1 MIDICGLLLN
11 ILKSSTPGLLESGT
25 TKMRQ
30 GGDGNGLA
38 VLSRRCR
45 FVNRPAGRFLRVLVV
60 LAALVVWVGA
70 QPASGQTDDDNV
82 RMIPLAPQLE
92 VPSEIGAV
100 DVEVVALGSDAT
112 EVEAGGK
119 SSVLIASDADGTL
132 MLAAANEDGGYL
144 GEGPGAVELGLES
157 TAITL
162 VAVASGRRFGEID
175 PELAQAIQ
183 SHEEFGRLTRL
194 LKALMASDKNY
205 LDRLYS
211 YPQAV
216 TLIKSVAAGVAS
228 AGVEPTAE
236 ADPGFKQL
244 PERDVAQALAAG
256 HAAAANSE
264 TGPIAPNYNE
274 NFYCVPGSGYSLGFI
289 PCSPWDDRE
298 PWHWFGEAQGVKALF
313 PENLAEWILFIATIE
328 GDSGWS
334 NIGSL
339 ANRYLGDHL
348 PFELPE
354 NFGGKYSNLVF
365 DATGTPPFLAVSED
379 SVSGCRSSDFTCRDD
394 GLHATANPN
403 FVNYAMELYDDGVYQ
418 DWFYTPG
425 SSTVT
430 DKLLN
435 SGAAYREFRTGRR
448 RNSSVLLTPDI
459 DRVRFQRYRFSLA
472 EGDEEGFDRGA
483 VVSFMNTL
491 HLVIS
496 VVNVITD
503 VSEARAIAKSADVLN
518 LAEPIAAC
526 SAEVFNAVKEAN
538 PDVIVDG
545 QLVFDSDPGKAV
557 QDLSL
562 QVLVNVG
569 PAYLAALQTP
579 ACQNFLEGAVKGGV
593 SKKVL
598 KEATSVI
605 DDLVAAGVRQGAKT
619 AADLLLIWVKL
630 GYDAANDLLP
640 VLGAYFRPAGDGVD
654 YQLFWKDNPKEFP
667 YIHMVSKRRPPT
679 AHFTY
684 TQKGGFRV
692 ELDASQTEPGDSDD
706 LSFSWRVN
714 DADVGRGE
722 RLVHDFRSEGR
733 YRVEVVVTDGN
744 GLTGTFSSAVDV
756 VRGSPPEVT
765 SLECTP
771 TRYDTFRM
779 VASFSDEDGDIETVE
794 WRSNAGSVEPDR
806 VTSAG
811 TTQVE
816 LRASGGTTWA
826 SVIVEDRVGNR
837 GSRVCNVNLE
847 YVPTATLG
855 IDSLSAA
862 CGREEPWRACYHR
875 LGMNRGE
882 LFEFSVSMPRE
893 PTGTWHVAWCAKEE
907 REDLCR
913 GQHDWTTRIDKRFAN
928 EAPLTF
934 PMTPPAGV
942 ETFWVVAEV
951 RECNK
956 SLCNWPDDFTE
967 VEFHHIEVS
976 VLPPAGGQFGE
987 TRVFDG
993 IEFVQIPAGQF
1004 QMGSTSA
1011 EAESDEQPLTQV
1023 RISRGFWMGKYEV
1036 TQAQWEAVMGSNPSR
1051 FTNCGGDCPVERV
1064 SWNDVQ
1070 DFIGRLNARSGGR
1083 PYRLPT
1089 EAEWE
1094 YAARAGT
1101 TGDRYGDLD
1110 EIAWYGSNSGGTPH
1124 RVGEKAANAWGL
1136 HDMLGN
1142 VWEWVQDWYGRYPG
1156 GSVTDPTGPESG
1168 SYRVERAGSWNNY
1181 AWICR
1186 SAHRYRASP
1195 GNRSHNLGFRLLRE
1209 GGTGDGDGGDGDL
1222 ADLSIADPDD
1232 WSDATGTTE
1241 SRYEDGVLIL
1251 GDRTRDYDE
1260 LWSKETF
1267 GPGHRLEFDA
1277 KIPITREGYN
1287 RIGFRGPEEGRRSNF
1302 WFGTRWER
1310 QGQLELEVRNEF
1322 DSDSQ
1327 FVSDPVRDGDYI
1339 SGRFVMH
1346 WRSDGTV
1353 TATYNGSVF
1362 ESSVNVGTSP
1372 MHVVF
1377 RTYELPMEIS
1387 NFSLRVSSDDGGV
1400 EIPDVLFSED
1410 YESYAV
1416 GSLPADY
1423 EIVFNG
1429 QGDAEQRV
1437 EEEGGNRHL
1446 RTAARY
1452 RWGLAMRQDLDF
1464 DLPPVVSVRWRMRL
1478 DNDVNTYDY
1487 TDPSGARY
1495 GHFGSF
1501 GIKNTDE
1508 VTASVGINK
1517 YESDKKIVAYCS
1529 DGDGSQPEVQLGVWT
1544 TFRMEVDF
1552 AAGRY
1557 SMYKDGVKY
1566 CERATGM
1573 ADLSGRWNSWGES
1586 SGIHF
1591 SSGNSDNTVTR
1602 FDDIVIRSGS
1612 GSGSGGGNG
1621 GGGGG
1626 GGGTG
1631 QGVVFSDDFS
1641 SGTLDKWT
1649 TAGKESGGSPD
1660 PGSLSIVDGVL
1671 QMDATAGGNYTLH
1684 AVKEIRVAQPYG
1696 GYRLSFDWKAVERET
1711 PWGLDGVRLYF
1722 YDDQDRRIGM
1732 LVAVNSGQT
1741 RRGGDPLDHVRP
1753 TNLANDRFSGIGKL
1767 AETFDWE
1774 HVTLDTSMIPGMEPR
1789 EVARLELRAWVYN
1802 DAGSG
1807 GEMHFDNFELRGTG
1821 SNAPAGHTER
1831 FDSVTYEGSGTL
1843 GNADRMRAGDLI
1855 IEVPDRTLVDDIRIA
1870 VRERNLPAALPI
1882 GAGQIAD
1889 PVEISITDEDQDKL
1903 NAPLV
1908 MTMTYPVRNAGGVD
1922 EVTVMHFE
1930 ADQRRWLPATVVSHD
1945 AQKRQVVFN
1954 SRSFSIF
1961 VAVDFTESEIPGS
1974 WPPPGTA
1981 GFDPAKHGFS
1991 ISNRGYEYH
2000 TPGGNCYGMSAYAI
2014 YNFLHEKRDIY
2025 NLWDDTTQ
2033 STVATLAHLS
2043 QPIWSVNNL
2052 DRLGTGPGG
2061 EHPQASDRLS
2071 MLKREITQAPV
2082 ILLLSRTLAPL
2093 VHAVVAYGFDGDELL
2108 IYDPNFPG
2116 ASQRTTSRGR
2126 VYKACGNGNCTEY
2139 SVTGFDHYL
2148 STGRRT
2154 DWESLTTYAVG
2165 GFERSN
2171 DLYVNVE
2178 DGQEVSV
2185 RDLDFSGALS
2195 GDLLDDAVKVSVKFD
2210 DVRPIET
2217 ADDGTFSGSVEGL
2230 RLGENTLVFLAG
2242 IHHNLATVA
2251 GRTLQFWKK
2260 RYWDIGSAAVVRNVV
2275 GRFDAAAVQI
2285 RLQWSLPTDL
2295 DLYVQEPGGEVLFWG
2310 NRLADSGFEL
2320 SRDNRRTGSDE
2331 RRDSEIALLSNTDT
2345 VADGVYRLFVH
2356 QYDDYGYNEPVDFRV
2371 QVSLNEGTISEA
2383 NRGWSHTMALGRHGL
2398 GSATTVR
2405 DLLGSGLHE
2414 AARVR
2419 VHLGRATVCWP
2430 YPEGTFDYCGDE
2442 FAATPVDAVNGDQ
2455 TVVKPSANWVPDWL
2469 RETDVQISIDSSS
2482 VPSSCVTESPW
2493 RGCYHRGHRATD
2505 GDLVE
2510 VRVTMPREPSGSW
2523 HGAWCVKDTPEGLCR
2538 GRHDSTDNI
2547 EKRFAENASL
2557 SFDADV
2563 PQDVTSFWI
2572 VGEIREC
2579 RKSLCYWPTDYD
2591 EVEFHHIEV
2600 SVLPPG
2606 GGESEDTDINPDET
2620 RTFDGIEFVGIPAG
2634 EFQMG
2639 STSSEADSDEQP
2651 VTQVR
2656 ITRGFWMGK
2665 YEVTQAQ
2672 WEAVMGSNPSHF
2684 TNCGGDCPVEGVS
2697 WEDVQEFIGKLN
2709 ARSGGRPYR
2718 LPTEAEWEYAA
2729 RAGTTEDR
2737 YGDLDEIAWCRSN
2750 SGRTTHPV
2758 GEKAANA
2765 WGLHDMLG
2773 NVWEWVQDWYG
2784 RYPGGSVTDPTGPAS
2799 GSGRVFRGGSWA
2811 DFAGRCRSAFRY
2823 GISPGDRDGSLG
2835 FRLLREE

>member
-25 TKMRQ
+25 RKKRL
-30 GGDGNGLA
+30 GGDRNRLA
-38 VLSRRCR
+38 EVSVLSRRCR

-60 LAALVVWVGA
+60 LAALVVWIGA
-70 QPASGQTDDDNV
+70 LPASGQADDDNV
-82 RMIPLAPQLE
+82 RMIPLAAQVE
-92 VPSEIGAV
+92 VSPEIGAV
-100 DVEVVALGSDAT
+100 DVKVAALGADGV

-144 GEGPGAVELGLES
+144 GEGPGAVALGIES

-183 SHEEFGRLTRL
+183 SHEEFGRLTHL
-194 LKALMASDKNY
+194 LEALMASDKNY

-216 TLIKSVAAGVAS
+216 TLIKSVAAGVVSVGAEPS
-228 AGVEPTAE
+228 VEAE
-236 ADPGFKQL
+236 PGFKQL
-244 PERDVAQALAAG
+244 QERDVAKALAAEDI
-256 HAAAANSE
+256 APYNSE
-264 TGPIAPNYNE
+264 TGPIAPNYKG
-274 NFYCVPGSGYSLGFI
+274 NFYCVPGSGFWSGFL

-298 PWHWFGEAQGVKALF
+298 PWHWFGEAQGVTELF
-313 PENLAEWILFIATIE
+313 PNNPHEWRLFIAGNPVEATINFW
-328 GDSGWS
+328 G
-334 NIGSL
+334 N
-339 ANRYLGDHL
+339 HL
-348 PFELPE
+348 YSDQLPAPLPE
-354 NFGGKYSNLVF
+354 SFAEKFANLVF
-365 DATGTPPFLAVSED
+365 EATGTPPFLAASED
-379 SVSGCRSSDFTCRDD
+379 AVSGCQSWDRTCKED

-403 FVNYAMELYDDGVYQ
+403 FVHYAMELYDDGVFQ
-418 DWFYTPG
+418 DWLYTPG
-425 SSTVT
+425 NSTVS

-435 SGAAYREFRTGRR
+435 SGAAYREFRTGPRR
-448 RNSSVLLTPDI
+448 TSPVLLSPHI

-472 EGDEEGFDRGA
+472 EGDEAGPDRGA
-483 VVSFMNTL
+483 IVSFMNTL
-491 HLVIS
+491 HLIIS

-503 VSEARAIAKSADVLN
+503 VSEARAITKSADVLN

-526 SAEVFNAVKEAN
+526 SAEVFNAVKEAY
-538 PDVIVDG
+538 PEVIVDG
-545 QLVFDSDPGKAV
+545 QLVFDSDPGKEV
-557 QDLSL
+557 QDLSIR
-562 QVLVNVG
+562 VLVTAG
-569 PAYLAALQTP
+569 SAYLSALQRP
-579 ACQNFLEGAVKGGV
+579 ACQNFLAGAVKGGV

-605 DDLVAAGVRQGAKT
+605 DDLVGAGVRQGAKT
-619 AADLLLIWVKL
+619 AADLALIWVKL
-630 GYDAANDLLP
+630 GYDAANDLIP
-640 VLGAYFRPAGDGVD
+640 VLTAYFRPAGDGVD
-654 YQLFWKDNPKEFP
+654 YQLFWKDNPKGDP

-679 AHFTY
+679 AQFTY
-684 TQKGGFRV
+684 TQRSGFRV
-692 ELDASQTEPGDSDD
+692 ELDASQTMPGDSDD
-706 LSFSWRVN
+706 LTFSWGVN
-714 DADVGRGE
+714 DASVGRGE
-722 RLVHDFRSEGR
+722 RLLHDFGAEGR
-733 YRVEVVVTDGN
+733 YRVEVVVVDGN
-744 GLTGTFSSAVDV
+744 GLTGTFSSAIDV
-756 VRGSPPEVT
+756 VRGSPPVVS

-771 TRYDTFRM
+771 TRYDTIRM
-779 VASFSDEDGDIETVE
+779 VASFSDADGDIETVE
-794 WRSNAGSVEPDR
+794 WRSNAGSVDPDR
-806 VTSAG
+806 VTSAD

-826 SVIVEDRVGNR
+826 SVIAEDAVGNR
-837 GSRVCNVNLE
+837 GSRVCNVNLD
-847 YVPTATLG
+847 YVPVSTLG

-875 LGMNRGE
+875 TGMNQGE

-893 PTGTWHVAWCAKEE
+893 PTGTWHVGWCAKEE
-907 REDLCR
+907 REGLCR
-913 GQHDWTTRIDKRFAN
+913 GQHDWTTRIDKRFSN

-934 PMTPPAGV
+934 PMTPPAGA

-956 SLCNWPDDFTE
+956 ALCNWPEDFTE

-976 VLPPAGGQFGE
+976 VLPPAGDTGG
-987 TRVFDG
+987 G
-993 IEFVQIPAGQF
+993 
-1004 QMGSTSA
+1004 
-1011 EAESDEQPLTQV
+1011 
-1023 RISRGFWMGKYEV
+1023 
-1036 TQAQWEAVMGSNPSR
+1036 
-1051 FTNCGGDCPVERV
+1051 GGDLV
-1064 SWNDVQ
+1064 
-1070 DFIGRLNARSGGR
+1070 
-1083 PYRLPT
+1083 
-1089 EAEWE
+1089 
-1094 YAARAGT
+1094 
-1101 TGDRYGDLD
+1101 
-1110 EIAWYGSNSGGTPH
+1110 
-1124 RVGEKAANAWGL
+1124 
-1136 HDMLGN
+1136 
-1142 VWEWVQDWYGRYPG
+1142 
-1156 GSVTDPTGPESG
+1156 
-1168 SYRVERAGSWNNY
+1168 
-1181 AWICR
+1181 
-1186 SAHRYRASP
+1186 
-1195 GNRSHNLGFRLLRE
+1195 
-1209 GGTGDGDGGDGDL
+1209 
-1222 ADLSIADPDD
+1222 DLSIADPDD

-1277 KIPITREGYN
+1277 KIPITRLGYN

-1387 NFSLRVSSDDGGV
+1387 NFSLRVSSDDGGA

-1446 RTAARY
+1446 RTAGQY
-1452 RWGLAMRQDLDF
+1452 FWSLAMRKDLDF
-1464 DLPPVVSVRWRMRL
+1464 DLPAVVSVSWRMRL
-1478 DNDVNTYDY
+1478 DNDVNTYGY

-1495 GHFGSF
+1495 GSFGGF

-1517 YESDKKIVAYCS
+1517 YESDKKIVAYCR
-1529 DGDGSQPEVQLGVWT
+1529 DGDGSRPQVQLGVWT
-1544 TFRMEVDF
+1544 EFRMDVDF

-1566 CERATGM
+1566 CDTTTGM

-1602 FDDIVIRSGS
+1602 FDDIVIRG
-1612 GSGSGGGNG
+1612 GSGGETRALASYGNFHVIAHELSESQSHDAECKSQLGSGFRLADWNDIVTYYDNG
-1621 GGGGG
+1621 GSLTDFSRGLRMSVEGRDRLTGEINSGYRISRDGRPIWSGNRHYFFARHDHNKPSYFLDHANLDNYHLTLGSWYGTGGHALCYGG
-1626 GGGTG
+1626 DGDDDETG

-1641 SGTLDKWT
+1641 SGTLDNWT
-1649 TAGKESGGSPD
+1649 TAGKESVGGSPD

-2061 EHPQASDRLS
+2061 GHPQADQLS

-2082 ILLLSRTLAPL
+2082 ILLLSRPLAPL

-2116 ASQRTTSRGR
+2116 ASQRTTSRGL
-2126 VYKACGNGNCTEY
+2126 VYKACGNGNCTDY

-2242 IHHNLATVA
+2242 IHHNLATLA

-2383 NRGWSHTMALGRHGL
+2383 NHGWSHTMALGRHGL

-2606 GGESEDTDINPDET
+2606 GGESEETDINPGDT
-2620 RTFDGIEFVGIPAG
+2620 RVFDGIEFAWSPAG
-2634 EFQMG
+2634 QFQMG
-2639 STSSEADSDEQP
+2639 STSAEADSYEQP
-2651 VTQVR
+2651 LTQVR
-2656 ITRGFWMGK
+2656 ISRGFWMGK

-2737 YGDLDEIAWCRSN
+2737 YGDLDEIAWYRIN

-2784 RYPGGSVTDPTGPAS
+2784 SYPGGSVTDPTGPGS
-2799 GSGRVFRGGSWA
+2799 GSGRVLRGGSWYINA
-2811 DFAGRCRSAFRY
+2811 RYCRSASRNR
-2823 GISPGDRDGSLG
+2823 ISPGYRDNFLG
-2835 FRLLREE
+2835 FRLLRTE

>member
-1 MIDICGLLLN
+1 MDKYI
-11 ILKSSTPGLLESGT
+11 
-25 TKMRQ
+25 
-30 GGDGNGLA
+30 
-38 VLSRRCR
+38 R
-45 FVNRPAGRFLRVLVV
+45 FTV
-60 LAALVVWVGA
+60 
-70 QPASGQTDDDNV
+70 QAS
-82 RMIPLAPQLE
+82 
-92 VPSEIGAV
+92 
-100 DVEVVALGSDAT
+100 
-112 EVEAGGK
+112 
-119 SSVLIASDADGTL
+119 
-132 MLAAANEDGGYL
+132 
-144 GEGPGAVELGLES
+144 
-157 TAITL
+157 
-162 VAVASGRRFGEID
+162 
-175 PELAQAIQ
+175 
-183 SHEEFGRLTRL
+183 
-194 LKALMASDKNY
+194 
-205 LDRLYS
+205 
-211 YPQAV
+211 
-216 TLIKSVAAGVAS
+216 
-228 AGVEPTAE
+228 
-236 ADPGFKQL
+236 
-244 PERDVAQALAAG
+244 
-256 HAAAANSE
+256 
-264 TGPIAPNYNE
+264 
-274 NFYCVPGSGYSLGFI
+274 
-289 PCSPWDDRE
+289 
-298 PWHWFGEAQGVKALF
+298 
-313 PENLAEWILFIATIE
+313 
-328 GDSGWS
+328 
-334 NIGSL
+334 
-339 ANRYLGDHL
+339 
-348 PFELPE
+348 
-354 NFGGKYSNLVF
+354 
-365 DATGTPPFLAVSED
+365 GTPPFLAVAED
-379 SVSGCRSSDFTCRDD
+379 TMSGCQSWDRTCKED

-403 FVNYAMELYDDGVYQ
+403 LVNYAMELYEDGVYR

-425 SSTVT
+425 NSTIS

-435 SGAAYREFRTGRR
+435 SGAAYREFRAGPRR
-448 RNSSVLLTPDI
+448 SRSVLLSPSI
-459 DRVRFQRYRFSLA
+459 DQVRFQRYRFSLA

-491 HLVIS
+491 HLIIS
-496 VVNVITD
+496 IVNVFTD
-503 VSEARAIAKSADVLN
+503 VSEVRNGMNSADVLN
-518 LAEPIAAC
+518 LVEPIVAC
-526 SAEVFNAVKEAN
+526 SAEVVNEVRATY
-538 PDVIVDG
+538 PDLIVDG
-545 QLVFDSDPGKAV
+545 QLVFNSDPEKEV
-557 QDLSL
+557 QDLAVEL
-562 QVLVNVG
+562 LANVG
-569 PAYLAALQTP
+569 SPYLAALQTP
-579 ACQNFLEGAVKGGV
+579 ACQDLLGSAVKGGV
-593 SKKVL
+593 SKALLEK
-598 KEATSVI
+598 ATSLI
-605 DDLVAAGVRQGAKT
+605 DGLVGGGTRQLGKSG
-619 AADLLLIWVKL
+619 ADLALIWIKL
-630 GYDAANDLLP
+630 GYDVANDLIP
-640 VLGAYFRPAGDGVD
+640 VLTAYFRPAGDGVD
-654 YQLFWKDNPKEFP
+654 YHLFWKDNPKDDP
-667 YIHMVSKRRPPT
+667 YVYMVSKSRPPT
-679 AHFTY
+679 AQFTY

-722 RLVHDFRSEGR
+722 SIVHDFRAEGR
-733 YRVEVVVTDGN
+733 YDVELIVVDGN

-756 VRGSPPEVT
+756 IPGSPPEVT

-771 TRYDTFRM
+771 TRYDTIRM
-779 VASFSDEDGDIETVE
+779 TASFSDEDGDIETVE

-875 LGMNRGE
+875 LGMNQGE

-893 PTGTWHVAWCAKEE
+893 PTGTWHVAWCAKED
-907 REDLCR
+907 REGLCR
-913 GQHDWTTRIDKRFAN
+913 GQHDWTTRIDKRFSN

-934 PMTPPAGV
+934 PMTPPAGA

-956 SLCNWPDDFTE
+956 TLCNWPDDFTE

-976 VLPPAGGQFGE
+976 VLPPAQEDVVTPGGNVAYWLEGNGNVREKRLGSADPARTLMNIGRNSSHELVIDFAARKIYWWASGAS
-987 TRVFDG
+987 RSIMRANFDG
-993 IEFVQIPAGQF
+993 TGRETLVTGLTLVEDMAIHPGQGKLYFTDGGVHRVNLDGAGRE
-1004 QMGSTSA
+1004 T
-1011 EAESDEQPLTQV
+1011 LV
-1023 RISRGFWMGKYEV
+1023 
-1036 TQAQWEAVMGSNPSR
+1036 PSLPWPNDLLID
-1051 FTNCGGDCPVERV
+1051 FTNSKLYWVD
-1064 SWNDVQ
+1064 
-1070 DFIGRLNARSGGR
+1070 
-1083 PYRLPT
+1083 
-1089 EAEWE
+1089 
-1094 YAARAGT
+1094 
-1101 TGDRYGDLD
+1101 
-1110 EIAWYGSNSGGTPH
+1110 H
-1124 RVGEKAANAWGL
+1124 RVDKIQRANLDGSGLEDVIDSGLSQPEGIALDVSARKIYWTDAALGHIQRANFDGSGVETVLRGL
-1136 HDMLGN
+1136 G
-1142 VWEWVQDWYGRYPG
+1142 YPY
-1156 GSVTDPTGPESG
+1156 SIKIDPQAAKL
-1168 SYRVERAGSWNNY
+1168 YW
-1181 AWICR
+1181 
-1186 SAHRYRASP
+1186 
-1195 GNRSHNLGFRLLRE
+1195 
-1209 GGTGDGDGGDGDL
+1209 
-1222 ADLSIADPDD
+1222 
-1232 WSDATGTTE
+1232 TE
-1241 SRYEDGVLIL
+1241 
-1251 GDRTRDYDE
+1251 
-1260 LWSKETF
+1260 
-1267 GPGHRLEFDA
+1267 
-1277 KIPITREGYN
+1277 TREGTV
-1287 RIGFRGPEEGRRSNF
+1287 RRANLDGS
-1302 WFGTRWER
+1302 GVEDVAT
-1310 QGQLELEVRNEF
+1310 GQQAPLGLNLYA
-1322 DSDSQ
+1322 
-1327 FVSDPVRDGDYI
+1327 DG
-1339 SGRFVMH
+1339 SGRPEPGCPALLSEDVVTPGGNVAYWLEGNGNVREKRLGSADPARTLMNIGRNSSHELVIDFAARKIY
-1346 WRSDGTV
+1346 WWASGASRSIMRANFDGTGRETLV
-1353 TATYNGSVF
+1353 TGLTLVEDMAIHPGQGKLYFT
-1362 ESSVNVGTSP
+1362 
-1372 MHVVF
+1372 
-1377 RTYELPMEIS
+1377 
-1387 NFSLRVSSDDGGV
+1387 DGGV
-1400 EIPDVLFSED
+1400 HRVNLDGAGRETLVPSLPWPNDLLIDFTNSKLYWVDHRVDKIQRANLDGSGLEDVIDSGLSQPEGIALDVSARKIYWTDAALGHIQRANFDGSGVETLLRGLGYPYSIKIDPQAAKLYWTETREGTVRRANLDGSGVEDVATGQQAPLGLNLYADGSGRPKPGCPGGGGVLFSED

-1487 TDPSGARY
+1487 TDPSGAQY

-2043 QPIWSVNNL
+2043 QPVWSVNNL

-2383 NRGWSHTMALGRHGL
+2383 NHGWSHTMALGRHGL

-2469 RETDVQISIDSSS
+2469 RETDVQISIESSS

-2606 GGESEDTDINPDET
+2606 GGESEDTDINPGDT
-2620 RTFDGIEFVGIPAG
+2620 RVFDGIEFVQIPAG
-2634 EFQMG
+2634 QFQMG
-2639 STSSEADSDEQP
+2639 STSYSDEQP

-2656 ITRGFWMGK
+2656 ISRGFWMSK

-2672 WEAVMGSNPSHF
+2672 WEAVMGSNPSVF
-2684 TNCGGDCPVEGVS
+2684 PGCGGDCPVERVS
-2697 WEDVQEFIGKLN
+2697 WNDVQEFIRTLN
-2709 ARSGGRPYR
+2709 ERERGTGYEYR
-2718 LPTEAEWEYAA
+2718 LPREAEWEYAA
-2729 RAGTTEDR
+2729 RAGTTGER
-2737 YGDLDEIAWCRSN
+2737 HGDLDAIAWYRGN
-2750 SGRTTHPV
+2750 SGGRTHPV
-2758 GEKAANA
+2758 GQKEPNA
-2765 WGLHDMLG
+2765 FGLHDMLG
-2773 NVWEWVQDWYG
+2773 NVWEWVGDRFG
-2784 RYPGGSVTDPTGPAS
+2784 RYPGGSVTDPVGSES
-2799 GSGRVFRGGSWA
+2799 GSLRVLRGGSWA
-2811 DFAGRCRSAFRY
+2811 FIARDCRSANRH
-2823 GISPGDRDGSLG
+2823 GLSPGRRSNFLG
-2835 FRLLREE
+2835 FRLLRTE